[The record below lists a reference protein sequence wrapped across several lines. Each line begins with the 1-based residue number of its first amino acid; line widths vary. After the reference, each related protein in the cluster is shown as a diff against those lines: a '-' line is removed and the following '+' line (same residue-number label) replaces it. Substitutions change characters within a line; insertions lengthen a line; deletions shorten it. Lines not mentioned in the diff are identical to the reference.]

1 MIHRTKDDARVA
13 VNERM
18 AGGEGT
24 VTITHL
30 LEPDEMLGRGRMY
43 SRVSVPAGASV
54 GLHPHDGESE
64 FYYILTGS
72 GNYLHDDDV
81 IPVVQGDVVSV
92 DNHHR
97 HGIVNTGDQTLEFMA
112 LIVFADDRQA

>member
-13 VNERM
+13 VNEHM

-64 FYYILTGS
+64 FYYILAGQ
-72 GNYLHDDDV
+72 GDYRHDDEI
-81 IPVVQGDVVSV
+81 IPVTVGDVVSV
-92 DNHHR
+92 DNHHQ
-97 HGIVNTGDQTLEFMA
+97 HGIANTGTETLEFMA
-112 LIVFADDRQA
+112 LILFADDRQA